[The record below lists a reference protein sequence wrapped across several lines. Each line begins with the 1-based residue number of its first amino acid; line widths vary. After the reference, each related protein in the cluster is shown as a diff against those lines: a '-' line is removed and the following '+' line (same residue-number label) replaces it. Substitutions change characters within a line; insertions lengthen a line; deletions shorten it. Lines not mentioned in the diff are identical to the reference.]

1 MPRNLIALLV
11 VATVL
16 TVYGIETTM
25 MKVTTDR
32 PSFSRCNSTYRLRYW
47 NMPLI
52 NSNLVSPASCNST
65 YRLRYWNLSERW
77 PVAQITIAV
86 ATVLTVYGIETL
98 HWCQPPEE
106 HTYKLQQYLPFT
118 VLKLNKVLQSWE
130 DILSCNSTYRLRY
143 WNIYSS
149 DCDVEREII
158 ARCNSTYRLRYW
170 NYPQYG

>member
-1 MPRNLIALLV
+1 
-11 VATVL
+11 
-16 TVYGIETTM
+16 
-25 MKVTTDR
+25 
-32 PSFSRCNSTYRLRYW
+32 
-47 NMPLI
+47 MPLI

-118 VLKLNKVLQSWE
+118 VLKRHAISGTKPLMVMIVATVLTVYGIETHSRQQQLLTSFCCNSTYRLRYWNWIISKKFIE
-130 DILSCNSTYRLRY
+130 SFKSCNSTYRLRY
-143 WNIYSS
+143 WNKSKSIHAY
-149 DCDVEREII
+149 CFLRVEV
-158 ARCNSTYRLRYW
+158 ALTTSKA
-170 NYPQYG
+170 